1 MGVTGNQLD
10 TCGLT
15 VSGQREPEGGTAQA
29 HIGDGSWSWTR
40 PVKTGAEALAFQASG
55 LFHEP

>member
-1 MGVTGNQLD
+1 MLAFQGCDPKEGIWLGVTGNQLD

-29 HIGDGSWSWTR
+29 YIGDGN
-40 PVKTGAEALAFQASG
+40 
-55 LFHEP
+55 